1 MKKEDMIVKP
11 QEPRSRLS
19 PAEVQQQ
26 QFRRSFRG
34 YDEQEVDDFL
44 DRVTEDLG
52 AMLEEIQALK
62 QQAGR
67 ALTTP
72 VGGASDAAEASRAV
86 ADITRRAREEAD
98 AIIRSAEARAE
109 AITGGARAGGTGP
122 EAAPVGGDQ
131 AHLSRFV
138 GRERGFLQELAS
150 LIQSHAEAVKQMVQE
165 ARSPEAP
172 SPEARTGEPRREE
185 AGSEEPRSQ
194 EAGPVA
200 FPPPPSFGPARQPS
214 PSGERA
220 REPFGPAGVSAGRD
234 IDETAEAQTA
244 VAGTAEA
251 EQESVAPRRVIEVP
265 DADAPTPVTIGG
277 ASRDLD
283 EDDDVASREH
293 KGRDRDSALSDV
305 VWGED

>member
-1 MKKEDMIVKP
+1 MKKEGKIVKP
-11 QEPRSRLS
+11 QEPRSRLT
-19 PAEVQQQ
+19 PVDVQQQ

-44 DRVTEDLG
+44 DRVTQDMG
-52 AMLEEIQALK
+52 AMVEEIQGLK
-62 QQAGR
+62 EQAGR

-109 AITGGARAGGTGP
+109 AIAGGAARPGGPGP
-122 EAAPVGGDQ
+122 EAVSVARDQ
-131 AHLSRFV
+131 SHLSRFV

-150 LIQSHAEAVKQMVQE
+150 LIQSHAESVKQMVQE
-165 ARSPEAP
+165 ARRPEAQDG
-172 SPEARTGEPRREE
+172 EARSEEARSEE
-185 AGSEEPRSQ
+185 AGSQ

-200 FPPPPSFGPARQPS
+200 FPPPPSFGPAHQPS
-214 PSGERA
+214 PSGRLV

-234 IDETAEAQTA
+234 IEETAEAQTA

-251 EQESVAPRRVIEVP
+251 EQESETPRRVIEVP

-283 EDDDVASREH
+283 EDDAASRER
-293 KGRDRDSALSDV
+293 KGRDRDSSLSELF
-305 VWGED
+305 WGED

>member
-26 QFRRSFRG
+26 QFRRSVRG
-34 YDEQEVDDFL
+34 YAEQEVDDFL
-44 DRVTEDLG
+44 ARVTEDLG

-109 AITGGARAGGTGP
+109 AIARGVRAGGTGP
-122 EAAPVGGDQ
+122 EAGPVGRDQ

-138 GRERGFLQELAS
+138 GRGRGAPQELPART
-150 LIQSHAEAVKQMVQE
+150 
-165 ARSPEAP
+165 RSP
-172 SPEARTGEPRREE
+172 RGE
-185 AGSEEPRSQ
+185 
-194 EAGPVA
+194 
-200 FPPPPSFGPARQPS
+200 
-214 PSGERA
+214 
-220 REPFGPAGVSAGRD
+220 
-234 IDETAEAQTA
+234 
-244 VAGTAEA
+244 
-251 EQESVAPRRVIEVP
+251 
-265 DADAPTPVTIGG
+265 
-277 ASRDLD
+277 
-283 EDDDVASREH
+283 
-293 KGRDRDSALSDV
+293 
-305 VWGED
+305 